1 MTILNY
7 FLAPGLGLRHIQ
19 VIMLFFGL
27 FLAYGLR
34 VNMSIGI
41 VAMTDNSSNP
51 DFEVKPIYNLNFIS
65 CTN

>member
-1 MTILNY
+1 MTLLY
-7 FLAPGLGLRHIQ
+7 FLAPGFGLRHIQ

-51 DFEVKPIYNLNFIS
+51 DYEVRTIS
-65 CTN
+65 LLSSSN